1 MKNKSMSKKLVD
13 RLVYGGLF
21 ALYAIS
27 IYMYVYKLI
36 YKQPTL
42 HTFKIVVISILV
54 TVAVVTVGIIVV
66 IKKYGPYRDEGEKQP
81 PFIAYFTLAM
91 LGQYL
96 TRAILD
102 KADTI
107 AETSTDV
114 TVGAIKIIALLT
126 LLLVAIIST
135 ARAVENWTAKQNSK
149 QKDNGRN

>member
-1 MKNKSMSKKLVD
+1 MKHRSMSKKLVD
-13 RLVYGGLF
+13 RLAYGGLF
-21 ALYAIS
+21 ALYAIL
-27 IYMYVYKLI
+27 IYMYVYKLMF
-36 YKQPTL
+36 KQPTL
-42 HTFKIVVISILV
+42 HSLKIVVISVLV

-81 PFIAYFTLAM
+81 PFIAYFSLVM

-102 KADTI
+102 KANTI
-107 AETSTDV
+107 AKTSTDI

-135 ARAVENWTAKQNSK
+135 ARAVENWTAKQQTK
-149 QKDNGRN
+149 G